1 MLNRGQNR
9 DDTLVSQVRNGSI
22 QSFRILYDRYN
33 RKVFLFSRKYLRE
46 KQDAEDVLN
55 EVFLK
60 IWENRHSLKTETS
73 FQSYL
78 FTIAYNN
85 IRKRY
90 LKKSK
95 EEENIRKFASEY
107 VLETS
112 GDEEQLDYNLFIRKL
127 DKLAAQLPDRRKEI
141 FLLRYRQD
149 LKNKEIAQRLD
160 LTEQFVKNQLSIAR
174 KYMFSAMT
182 SDREMQEFF
191 LFFLFLH

>member
-1 MLNRGQNR
+1 LLNRGQNR